1 VATAHTGSWLGDVD
15 PALGSSFQPF
25 NAFREQFG
33 FVPKLFWAQALLPRV
48 IEAEGALI
56 SAILFTDKA
65 LARAQKECIL
75 LVLSAANGNAYCFG
89 LHYQMLKLL
98 GVTAE
103 RLDHIVADFQAADLS
118 PTNKALVNFTLKLS
132 TSGASISREDVSEA
146 SSQGLTDESLLE
158 AILTAALSSLLCIL
172 STGVGAIPDFATRL
186 IPLSVRAPSAR
197 DGPSSAGDGK
207 SEFYLHAPEMNPG
220 DFTAFAFLHAQFG
233 FVPNVFRAQTLRPDV
248 LEAEAFAIRSIL
260 APEDALTRA
269 QKERILLAGEPSQAH
284 LERSDGVL
292 PDFAR
297 KLSAGAPE
305 FSTSDILA
313 LQEQGFTQEQIL
325 EAVVTA
331 SLACFFNVLQTGLG
345 AAPDFAARW
354 SPQSAAIIAPA
365 KKANLSGSDHRQTD
379 VALLLDADA
388 ECVARIQSGDLDL
401 FEELMNRYGQRVYRT
416 LIGILRNP
424 DEARDAM
431 QDTFLKAFQH
441 LSGFEGRS
449 KFSTWLLSIAT
460 NTGLERLRRRRPIE
474 SLDESSPD
482 EEGFRPRQVQA
493 WTDDPEQLYSQA
505 ERRTLIEHGVMAL
518 PVKYRVVVMLRDIEQ
533 LSAEEAA
540 SALGLGIPAIKSRL
554 LRGRLML
561 REALA
566 YHFISSEGRGKA
578 KGGNT

>member
-1 VATAHTGSWLGDVD
+1 
-15 PALGSSFQPF
+15 
-25 NAFREQFG
+25 
-33 FVPKLFWAQALLPRV
+33 
-48 IEAEGALI
+48 
-56 SAILFTDKA
+56 
-65 LARAQKECIL
+65 
-75 LVLSAANGNAYCFG
+75 
-89 LHYQMLKLL
+89 
-98 GVTAE
+98 
-103 RLDHIVADFQAADLS
+103 
-118 PTNKALVNFTLKLS
+118 
-132 TSGASISREDVSEA
+132 
-146 SSQGLTDESLLE
+146 
-158 AILTAALSSLLCIL
+158 
-172 STGVGAIPDFATRL
+172 
-186 IPLSVRAPSAR
+186 
-197 DGPSSAGDGK
+197 
-207 SEFYLHAPEMNPG
+207 
-220 DFTAFAFLHAQFG
+220 
-233 FVPNVFRAQTLRPDV
+233 
-248 LEAEAFAIRSIL
+248 
-260 APEDALTRA
+260 
-269 QKERILLAGEPSQAH
+269 

-297 KLSAGAPE
+297 KLSAGTPE

-331 SLACFFNVLQTGLG
+331 SLACFFSVLQTGLG

-365 KKANLSGSDHRQTD
+365 KKANLSGSDHRHMD
-379 VALLLDADA
+379 VSLPLDPDA

-460 NTGLERLRRRRPIE
+460 NTGLDRLRRRRPIE
-474 SLDESSPD
+474 SLDESSPH
-482 EEGFRPRQVQA
+482 EEGLRPRQVQA
-493 WTDDPEQLYSQA
+493 WKDDPEQLYSQA
-505 ERRTLIEHGVMAL
+505 ERRALIEHGVMAL

-540 SALGLGIPAIKSRL
+540 AALGLGIPAIKSRL

-566 YHFISSEGRGKA
+566 PHFIQSECMGSAIGVSI
-578 KGGNT
+578 